1 MATTGFWPVTSR
13 LKEVIDYAENPAK
26 TTKPDYLV
34 DDLYKALEYAQ
45 DGSKT
50 GKRMFVTAINCSKL
64 TAYEEMTAV
73 KKRFREKG
81 RNIAYHGYQS
91 FKPGELTAEE
101 CHKIGVETARRMW
114 GKDFQVVV
122 TTHLNTDNYHN
133 HFVGAPIRGRV
144 NPLSKRQA

>member
-1 MATTGFWPVTSR
+1 MATTGFWPVTRR
-13 LKEVIDYAENPAK
+13 LKYLLGYAENPEK
-26 TTKPDYLV
+26 TSNPDYLEE
-34 DDLYKALEYAQ
+34 DLRRTLNYAE

-50 GKRMFVTAINCSKL
+50 SKKMFVTAINCSKL
-64 TAYEEMTAV
+64 TAFEEMIAI

-91 FKPGELTAEE
+91 FRHEEVTAEE
-101 CHKIGVETARRMW
+101 CHEIGVETARRMW
-114 GKDFQVVV
+114 GKDYQVVV